1 MVFRN
6 INAYGIC
13 PKFAATNPQCG
24 SYSSARFALGR
35 QGTSSGSYG
44 GAAFS
49 GIQSRLQEA
58 AMACGMRAI
67 LIYCIFALF
76 SSLASAQTV
85 DAPQPGTQAHAS
97 KVEQVNGGTV
107 GIISGAIT
115 GTYARIATD
124 LSAVLDSGNDLRVLP
139 IIGKGSVQ
147 NITDIL
153 YLRGID
159 VGIVQSD
166 VLQYILETG
175 TYPDIA
181 SRISFI
187 TKLYNEEI
195 HILTRTD
202 VRSVQD
208 LRGKKVNFANEGS
221 GTYMTASVVFRK
233 MGIEVEITTFDY
245 ELALEKL
252 KNGEIDALVY
262 VAGKPAPIFASIKPE
277 EGLQLLNLEL
287 TPELAET
294 YLPGEFGPSDYPG
307 LIPPNQEVKT
317 VAVGAVMAVFN
328 WRKGNGRYYKL
339 KRFVEAFFTNFDKFL
354 QAPRHPKW
362 QEVNL
367 AADVPGWKRFGPAR
381 TWLETHVGEETKQ
394 VSEFKTFLQ
403 STGQATALSA
413 EDQEELFKRFLKW
426 NETRTQ

>member
-1 MVFRN
+1 
-6 INAYGIC
+6 
-13 PKFAATNPQCG
+13 
-24 SYSSARFALGR
+24 
-35 QGTSSGSYG
+35 
-44 GAAFS
+44 
-49 GIQSRLQEA
+49 
-58 AMACGMRAI
+58 MACGMRAV
-67 LIYCIFALF
+67 LFYCIFLLF
-76 SSLASAQTV
+76 SSLTSAQSL
-85 DAPQPGTQAHAS
+85 DSAPQPGTQAHSS
-97 KVEQVNGGTV
+97 KVEQVNRGTV
-107 GIISGAIT
+107 GIITGAIT

-124 LSAVLDSGNDLRVLP
+124 LSAVLDQGDELRVLP
-139 IIGKGSVQ
+139 IIGKGSIQ

-166 VLQYILETG
+166 VLHYIRETG
-175 TYPDIA
+175 TYPDI
-181 SRISFI
+181 SNRIAFI

-202 VRSVQD
+202 MKTVED

-221 GTYMTASVVFRK
+221 GTYMTASVVFK
-233 MGIEVEITTFDY
+233 KLAIDVEITTFDY

-252 KNGEIDALVY
+252 KKGEIDALFY

-277 EGLQLLNLEL
+277 EGLQLLSVDL

-294 YLPGEFGPSDYPG
+294 YLPAEFSTADYPG

-328 WRKGNGRYYKL
+328 WRKGNGRYHKI
-339 KRFVEAFFTNFDKFL
+339 KRFVDAFFSQFDEFL

-367 AADVPGWKRFGPAR
+367 AADVPGWKRFEPAR
-381 TWLETHVGEETKQ
+381 VWLESHESDDAGQ
-394 VSEFKTFLQ
+394 VSEFKTFLET
-403 STGQATALSA
+403 TGQATALSA

-426 NETRTQ
+426 KETRGQ

>member
-1 MVFRN
+1 MTCGVRAFV
-6 INAYGIC
+6 IA
-13 PKFAATNPQCG
+13 FA
-24 SYSSARFALGR
+24 F
-35 QGTSSGSYG
+35 
-44 GAAFS
+44 F
-49 GIQSRLQEA
+49 
-58 AMACGMRAI
+58 
-67 LIYCIFALF
+67 LF
-76 SSLASAQTV
+76 PSLAAAQGV
-85 DAPQPGTQAHAS
+85 IAPQPGSQAHS
-97 KVEQVNGGTV
+97 TKVEQVNRGTV

-124 LSAVLDSGNDLRVLP
+124 LSAVLDTGDELRILP

-166 VLQYILETG
+166 VLQFIRETG
-175 TYPDIA
+175 AYPDIGN
-181 SRISFI
+181 RIAYI

-202 VRSVQD
+202 VKSVGD
-208 LRGKKVNFANEGS
+208 LKGRKVNFANQGS
-221 GTYMTASVVFRK
+221 GTYMTASIVFK
-233 MGIEVEITTFDY
+233 KLGVDVEITTFDY

-252 KNGEIDALVY
+252 KKGEIDALFY
-262 VAGKPAPIFASIKPE
+262 VAGKPAPLFTSIKPE
-277 EGLQLLNLEL
+277 DGLQLLNVDLSQ
-287 TPELAET
+287 ELAET
-294 YLPGEFGPSDYPG
+294 YLPGEFSTSDYPG

-328 WRKGNGRYYKL
+328 WRKGNGRYHKL
-339 KRFVEAFFTNFDKFL
+339 KRFVEAFFTQFDQFL

-367 AADVPGWKRFGPAR
+367 AADVPGWKRFEPAR
-381 TWLETHVGEETKQ
+381 SWLESHEGADAQQ

-426 NETRTQ
+426 RETRTD

>member
-1 MVFRN
+1 
-6 INAYGIC
+6 
-13 PKFAATNPQCG
+13 
-24 SYSSARFALGR
+24 LE
-35 QGTSSGSYG
+35 
-44 GAAFS
+44 
-49 GIQSRLQEA
+49 EA

-67 LIYCIFALF
+67 VFYCTFLLF
-76 SSLASAQTV
+76 SSLAYAQGL
-85 DAPQPGTQAHAS
+85 DSAPQPGTQAHTS

-107 GIISGAIT
+107 GVISGAIT

-124 LSAVLDSGNDLRVLP
+124 MSAVLDSGNELRILP

-166 VLQYILETG
+166 VLQYIRETG
-175 TYPDIA
+175 SYPDI
-181 SRISFI
+181 SNRIAFI
-187 TKLYNEEI
+187 TKLYNEEV

-202 VRSVQD
+202 IKAVED

-221 GTYMTASVVFRK
+221 GTYMTASVVFK
-233 MGIEVEITTFDY
+233 KLGIDVEITTFDY
-245 ELALEKL
+245 ELALENL
-252 KNGEIDALVY
+252 KKGEIDALFY
-262 VAGKPAPIFASIKPE
+262 VAGKPAPIFSTIKPE
-277 EGLQLLNLEL
+277 DGLQLLNVDL

-294 YLPGEFGPSDYPG
+294 YLPGEFTTTDYPG
-307 LIPPNQEVKT
+307 LVPPNQEVKT

-328 WRKGNGRYYKL
+328 WKRAHGRYNKI
-339 KRFVEAFFTNFDKFL
+339 KRFVDAFFGNFDQFL

-367 AADVPGWKRFGPAR
+367 AADVPGWKRFEPAR
-381 TWLETHVGEETKQ
+381 AWLESHQGEATNQ
-394 VSEFKTFLQ
+394 VSEFKTFLET
-403 STGQATALSA
+403 TGQATALSA

-426 NETRTQ
+426 KDTRAQ

>member
-1 MVFRN
+1 MTCGVRALVVCCVF
-6 INAYGIC
+6 
-13 PKFAATNPQCG
+13 
-24 SYSSARFALGR
+24 L
-35 QGTSSGSYG
+35 
-44 GAAFS
+44 
-49 GIQSRLQEA
+49 
-58 AMACGMRAI
+58 
-67 LIYCIFALF
+67 LF
-76 SSLASAQTV
+76 PSLAAAQGAIA
-85 DAPQPGTQAHAS
+85 APQPGSQAHS
-97 KVEQVNGGTV
+97 TKVEQVNRGTV

-124 LSAVLDSGNDLRVLP
+124 LSAVLDEGDDLRVLP

-166 VLQYILETG
+166 VLQYIRETG
-175 TYPDIA
+175 TYPDIGT
-181 SRISFI
+181 RIAFI

-202 VRSVQD
+202 VKTVED
-208 LRGKKVNFANEGS
+208 LKGRKVNFANQGS
-221 GTYMTASVVFRK
+221 GTYMTASVIFK
-233 MGIEVEITTFDY
+233 KLGIDVEITTFDY
-245 ELALEKL
+245 ELALDKL
-252 KNGEIDALVY
+252 KKGEIDALFY
-262 VAGKPAPIFASIKPE
+262 VAGKPAPLFTSIKPE
-277 EGLQLLNLEL
+277 DGLQLLNVDL

-294 YLPGEFGPSDYPG
+294 YLPGDFSVSDYPG

-328 WRKGNGRYYKL
+328 WRKGNGRYNKL
-339 KRFVEAFFTNFDKFL
+339 KRFVEAFFSQFDEFL

-367 AADVPGWKRFGPAR
+367 AADVPGWKRFEPAR
-381 TWLETHVGEETKQ
+381 TWLESHEGSDTQQ
-394 VSEFKTFLQ
+394 VSEFKSFLK

-426 NETRTQ
+426 KETRPQ